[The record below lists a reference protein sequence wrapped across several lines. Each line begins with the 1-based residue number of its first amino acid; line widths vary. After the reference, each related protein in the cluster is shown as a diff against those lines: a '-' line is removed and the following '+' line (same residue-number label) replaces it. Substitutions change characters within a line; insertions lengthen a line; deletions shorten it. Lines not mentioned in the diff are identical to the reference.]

1 MINVN
6 IEKKPTESA
15 SSVLR
20 RFTKG
25 VQESGVLN
33 RVRSI
38 KYSGRI
44 LSYYKVKKARLEKL
58 ARGAE
63 RERLLKLGK
72 IQQNT
77 RR

>member
-1 MINVN
+1 
-6 IEKKPTESA
+6 
-15 SSVLR
+15 
-20 RFTKG
+20 
-25 VQESGVLN
+25 LN

-38 KYSGRI
+38 KYTNRT
-44 LSYYKVKKARLEKL
+44 LSYYKVKKAKLEKL

-72 IQQNT
+72 IQLNT